1 MKVEKNVSLKKLN
14 TFRVDVYTDILL
26 AIDSDNDFSNIEVTG
41 YLKNDNLLI
50 LGGGSNILFT
60 KDFKGCVTLIR
71 NMGKA
76 ILEESDQS
84 LTVQVSAGEN
94 WDDFVK
100 WSVKKNLIGLHNLA
114 LIPGTVGATPIQN
127 VGAYGV
133 EIKDF
138 LTEVEI
144 IDIQKGRTEIIKN
157 SECKF
162 GYRDSIFKNELKD
175 KVIIK
180 SVTFKLPK
188 YAGKFDDKYT
198 QYAGIKDE
206 LKEKEPTPKNIYD
219 SVVRLRESKLP
230 KIEEFGSCGSTFKNP
245 EISISEYDRL
255 LKTFP
260 ELPKYDTDKK
270 GIVKIPAAYI
280 LEKLGWKNKR
290 KGDVGTWIY
299 HPLIVTNYGNAT
311 GQEILSFINEIKSD
325 FKSNTNLDLE
335 CEINII

>member
-1 MKVEKNVSLKKLN
+1 MKVEKNVSLKQLN

-26 AIDSDNDFSNIEVTG
+26 TIDNDNDFSNKEVKE
-41 YLKNDNLLI
+41 YLNSDNLLI

-60 KDFKGCVTLIR
+60 KDFNDCVTLIR
-71 NMGKA
+71 NYGKK
-76 ILEESDQS
+76 ILDESDQS
-84 LTVQVSAGEN
+84 LTVQVSAGES
-94 WDDFVK
+94 WEDFLK

-138 LTEVEI
+138 LTEVEVFNL
-144 IDIQKGRTEIIKN
+144 QTHNTQSIKN
-157 SECKF
+157 SECRF

-180 SVTFKLPK
+180 SVTFKLL
-188 YAGKFDDKYT
+188 KYT
-198 QYAGIKDE
+198 GIIDDRYTEYSGIKDDI
-206 LKEKEPTPKNIYD
+206 KDKEPTPKNIYD
-219 SVVRLRESKLP
+219 CVVRLRESKLP
-230 KIEEFGSCGSTFKNP
+230 KVQEYGSCGSTFKNP
-245 EISISEYDRL
+245 EITIDEYSRV
-255 LKTFP
+255 LKIFP
-260 ELPKYDTDKK
+260 ELPKYETENND
-270 GIVKIPAAYI
+270 IVKIPAAYI

-311 GQEILSFINEIKSD
+311 GQDILSFINEIKSD
-325 FKSNTNLDLE
+325 FKSNTNLELE

>member
-14 TFRVDVYTDILL
+14 TFRVDINTDILL
-26 AIDSDNDFSNIEVTG
+26 TIDSDNDFSNKEVAQ

-71 NMGKA
+71 NMGKK
-76 ILEESDQS
+76 ILEENDQF
-84 LTVQVSAGEN
+84 LTVRVSAGES
-94 WDDFVK
+94 WEDFVK
-100 WSVKKNLIGLHNLA
+100 WSIKKNLVGLHNLA

-138 LTEVEI
+138 LTEVEVI
-144 IDIQKGRTEIIKN
+144 NILSHNTQTLKN

-180 SVTFKLPK
+180 SVTFILQK
-188 YAGKFDDKYT
+188 YTGKFDDKYT
-198 QYAGIKDE
+198 QYAGIKDDI
-206 LKEKEPTPKNIYD
+206 KSKEPNPKNIYD

-230 KIEEFGSCGSTFKNP
+230 KIKEYGSCGSTFKNP
-245 EISISEYDRL
+245 EITIEEYNRV
-255 LKTFP
+255 LKIFP
-260 ELPKYDTDKK
+260 ELPKYDTEKK
-270 GIVKIPAAYI
+270 DIVKIPAAYI

-290 KGDVGTWIY
+290 RGDVGTWIY
-299 HPLIVTNYGNAT
+299 HPLIVTNYGNAS
-311 GQEILSFINEIKSD
+311 GEDILSFINEIKSD
-325 FKSNTNLDLE
+325 FKSKTNLDLE